1 MPLSPGNRLGPYEI
15 VAPLGAGGMGE
26 VYKARDPRLDRTVA
40 IKVLPEGSNED
51 ADRRQRFDREARAV
65 AALSH
70 PNICAVYDVG
80 HDAGVAYLVMEFLDG
95 ETLAARIARSVGS
108 GGAAQGLPVGETL
121 AIASQLAGAL
131 AAAHKAG
138 IVHRDLKPANVMLTK
153 AGVKVLDFGLA
164 RMATG
169 AAAPGLASGTMTAA
183 GPLTG
188 VGTLLGTLPYMSPE
202 QVEGLEADARSDIF
216 SLGSVIYEMA
226 TGRRAFEGGSQAS
239 LIAAILERQP
249 PPITQ
254 LQPLTPPGLE
264 RVVRAC
270 LAKAPEDRWQHAGDI
285 ARQLAWLSTESESG
299 AVVSTSGAIPAAAKP
314 AARNTQTLAILGLS
328 LAAGVIVVGFVF
340 RGLVFGPGS
349 GSIPKTVAAPV
360 QFTLSVPGVSLTRA
374 MVSPDGQTLALGGQ
388 RLDGTTGVWIRRL
401 DDARVVEVP
410 GLENGAELIDWS
422 IDGAELAV
430 NTSRGLIGIRLQG
443 WLVRPLA
450 PKLSGWLASWRG
462 DGVLLSGSETG
473 LHRTTVGTGE
483 DRVIVP
489 GLALHPR
496 ILSDGKH
503 FLYTA
508 PVDATVKGNPDA
520 IFMASLP
527 DAKEPQLVLKT
538 RSSAV
543 VAAGRLLFVQ
553 DGTLFAQAFDSGTGK
568 VSGTSAPIVD
578 GVTYFYPNGGAAFD
592 AGASTLVY
600 ESREPDD
607 APVWF
612 DRKGAQVG
620 VLGSAGLYEEARI
633 APDGKRAVVYMSDRR
648 RGTGD
653 LWLNDLARGTATRLT
668 NDEWSELRVRWS
680 PDGKSI
686 AYGWDRNGPPDIYV
700 LDVDGGAAPRLVFA
714 SPTVDFPVAW
724 LPGDRLLVQT
734 ASQYKVVRLDG
745 TVDESVKGLPTSL
758 RASLTVS
765 PDGRWMAWQS
775 GETGR
780 SEVYVEPLGRPGSRV
795 QVSVGGGRRPL
806 WSHDGKSLFYV
817 SQRTIFEAVVH
828 AAAAFTSESPVPAL
842 TITGDIEA
850 YDVAPDGQKFLVLRA
865 PPPDFLPFNV
875 IVNWQAKIR

>member
-1 MPLSPGNRLGPYEI
+1 LPLAPGSRLGPYEI

-40 IKVLPEGSNED
+40 IKVLPAGSNED
-51 ADRRQRFDREARAV
+51 PDRRQRFDREARAV

-95 ETLAARIARSVGS
+95 ETLAARMARTLGP
-108 GGAAQGLPVGETL
+108 GGASQGLPPGETL

-153 AGVKVLDFGLA
+153 SGVKVLDFGLA

-183 GPLTG
+183 APLTG
-188 VGTLLGTLPYMSPE
+188 IGTLLGTLPYMSPE
-202 QVEGLEADARSDIF
+202 QVEGQEADARSDIF
-216 SLGSVIYEMA
+216 SLGSVIYELA

-299 AVVSTSGAIPAAAKP
+299 TVGPVSGAIPAAAKP
-314 AARNTQTLAILGLS
+314 AARNGQTLAILGMS
-328 LAAGVIVVGFVF
+328 LAAGVLIVGFVF
-340 RGLVFGPGS
+340 RGLAFGPGPVS
-349 GSIPKTVAAPV
+349 APKAIAAPV

-374 MVSPDGQTLALGGQ
+374 RVSPDGQTLALGG
-388 RLDGTTGVWIRRL
+388 RRADGTTGVWIRRL
-401 DDARVVEVP
+401 DDARAVP
-410 GLENGAELIDWS
+410 VPNLENGAALVDWS
-422 IDGAELAV
+422 IDGTELAI
-430 NTSRGLIGIRLQG
+430 NTARGLIGVRREG

-450 PKLSGWLASWRG
+450 SSISGWTDAWRG
-462 DGVLLSGSETG
+462 DGVLLEGSETG
-473 LHRTTVGTGE
+473 LHRITVGSGE
-483 DRVIVP
+483 NQVIIP

-496 ILSDGKH
+496 FLSDGKR

-508 PVDATVKGNPDA
+508 PADSTGKGNPGA
-520 IFMASLP
+520 IFLASLP
-527 DAKEPQLVLKT
+527 DAKDRRLVLPAQ
-538 RSSAV
+538 SSAI
-543 VAAGRLLFVQ
+543 VAASRLLFVQ
-553 DGTLFAQAFDSGTGK
+553 DGTLFAQPFDSSAGK
-568 VSGTSAPIVD
+568 VSGQAAPIVD
-578 GVTYFYPNGGAAFD
+578 GVDYFYPSGQAQFD
-592 AGASTLVY
+592 AAGGTIVY
-600 ESREPDD
+600 ETPSPDD
-607 APVWF
+607 TPVWF
-612 DRKGAQVG
+612 DRKGTQTG
-620 VLGSAGLYEEARI
+620 VLDSPGIYDDALIS
-633 APDGKRAVVYMSDRR
+633 PDGKRAVVYLRDRR
-648 RGTGD
+648 LGTGD
-653 LWLNDLARGTATRLT
+653 LWLDDLARGTRTRLT
-668 NDEWSELRVRWS
+668 NDEWSETRVQWS

-714 SPTVDFPVAW
+714 TPTIDFPIAW
-724 LPGDRLLVQT
+724 LPGNRLLVQT
-734 ASQYKVVRLDG
+734 AKHYTVVRLDG
-745 TVDESVKGLPTSL
+745 TVDETLTGLPTSL
-758 RASLTVS
+758 RRELTVS
-765 PDGRWMAWQS
+765 PDGRWMAWSS

-780 SEVYVEPLGRPGSRV
+780 SEVYVEPLGRTGSRV
-795 QVSVGGGRRPL
+795 QVSVLGGRTPV
-806 WSHDGKSLFYV
+806 WSRDGKSLYFV
-817 SQRTIFEAVVH
+817 AQHTLFEAAVH
-828 AAAAFTSESPVPAL
+828 AGASLTSDPPTPVFTTTAEIG
-842 TITGDIEA
+842 T
-850 YDVAPDGQKFLVLRA
+850 YDVTPDGRRFLVLRD
-865 PPPDFLPFNV
+865 PPPDFLRFNV
-875 IVNWQAKIR
+875 IVNWQAKAK